1 MKAKELKQLVIDR
14 RTETPKIV
22 SLDENKPYYF
32 RQGFIITW
40 EPEKAR

>member
-22 SLDENKPYYF
+22 SLDENM
-32 RQGFIITW
+32 
-40 EPEKAR
+40 EV